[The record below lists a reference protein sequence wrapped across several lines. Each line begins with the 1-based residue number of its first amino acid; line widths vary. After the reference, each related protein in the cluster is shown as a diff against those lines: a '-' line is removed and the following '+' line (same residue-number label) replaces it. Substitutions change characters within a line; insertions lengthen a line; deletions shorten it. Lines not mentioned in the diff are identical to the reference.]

1 MKILNIMLGTKK
13 GGLEQVFVDYI
24 NAQLIGKHE
33 VYGVCMKKC
42 PYVKQ
47 VEELDVKL
55 EKLTSRSIYNPL
67 SVYKIFKIIKKINP
81 DLIVLCGNRPV
92 KMTISNPFKF
102 LFKTKKPVLSII
114 NNNHSYVKDVKYAV
128 SVSTDIQAKVKS
140 EGVEHSFYA
149 PNTTKTEPFKAYDET
164 KKPVVGVIGRLH
176 KNKGFDV
183 FLESVKILKDQGFDF
198 KIVIA
203 GDGPEKETLDQKAK
217 DLGLFDDIEFMGWID
232 DKNKFYDKI
241 DIFCLSSRVEPF
253 GIVLL
258 EAMTRT
264 KAIVSTDCQGPLD
277 VFENSTDGIVV
288 EKENPQALALGLQK
302 LLENPSLAKTL
313 AENGYKK
320 SVDEYSPE
328 RLSERLDEVFKQIL
342 QLKERNKE

>member
-1 MKILNIMLGTKK
+1 MLGTKK

-24 NAQLIGKHE
+24 NAQLIANHE
-33 VYGVCMKKC
+33 VYGICMQKC

-55 EKLTSRSIYNPL
+55 ESLTSRSIYNPL
-67 SVYKIFKIIKKINP
+67 CVYKIFKLIKKINP

-92 KMTISNPFKF
+92 RMTISNPFKF

-128 SVSTDIQAKVKS
+128 SVSTDIQTKVKN
-140 EGVEHSFYA
+140 EGVEYSFYA
-149 PNTTKTEPFKAYDET
+149 PNTTKIEPFKAYDET
-164 KKPVVGVIGRLH
+164 KQPVVGVIGRLH

-183 FLESVKILKDQGFDF
+183 FLDSVKILKDQGFEF
-198 KIVIA
+198 KAVIA
-203 GDGPEKETLDQKAK
+203 GDGPEKEFLYQKAK
-217 DLGLFDDIEFMGWID
+217 ELDLLSNVDFMGWID
-232 DKNKFYDKI
+232 DKNKFFDKI

-258 EAMTRT
+258 EAMTRS

-277 VFENSTDGIVV
+277 VFENGVDGIVV
-288 EKENPQALALGLQK
+288 EKENDQALADGLKQ
-302 LLENPSLAKTL
+302 LLENPNLAKTL

-328 RLSERLDEVFKQIL
+328 KLSQRLDEIFNQIL
-342 QLKERNKE
+342 KIEERN